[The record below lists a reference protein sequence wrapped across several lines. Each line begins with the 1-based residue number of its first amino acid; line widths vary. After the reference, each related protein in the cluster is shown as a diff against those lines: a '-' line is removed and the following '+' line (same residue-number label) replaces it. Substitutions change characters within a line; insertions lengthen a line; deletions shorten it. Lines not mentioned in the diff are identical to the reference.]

1 METFAGKAVRFY
13 LNLNIPSNL
22 PEDIQII
29 NPYENEEVKK
39 IVGIF
44 FKKYFDNS
52 NERTFIFG
60 INPGRF
66 GGGLTGICFTDP
78 AALRDYCGIENDLG
92 SKKELS
98 SKFIYKVIEEYG
110 GAERFYSKYYLT
122 ALFPLPVLQHENNFN
137 YYDNP
142 SVLKILK
149 PHLESSF
156 KNQIEF
162 GAKKDTAFCLGNKN
176 YKFLCEINKK
186 YNFFRNINVL
196 YHPRYIM
203 QYKLKHLDKY
213 VREYLLNLQ

>member
-29 NPYENEEVKK
+29 NPYEKEEVKR
-39 IVGIF
+39 IVRIF
-44 FKKYFDNS
+44 FKKFFDDS

-66 GGGLTGICFTDP
+66 RGGLTGICFTDP
-78 AALRDYCGIENDLG
+78 PALRDFCGIQNDLG

-98 SKFIYKVIEEYG
+98 SKFIYKVIEKFG
-110 GAERFYSKYYLT
+110 GAERFYSKYFLT
-122 ALFPLPVLQHENNFN
+122 ALFPLPVLQNEKNFN

-142 SVLKILK
+142 SALKILR

-156 KNQIEF
+156 INQIEF
-162 GAKKDTAFCLGNKN
+162 GAKEDTAFCLGNKN
-176 YKFLCEINKK
+176 YRFLSEINDK
-186 YNFFRNINVL
+186 YNFFGNIKML

-203 QYKLKHLDKY
+203 QYKLKKAEKY
-213 VREYLLNLQ
+213 AAEYLKNLQ